1 LANPTCTP
9 ALQSV
14 ITRVLD
20 EADRLY
26 NLSSQGIAYLPR
38 DCRAAI
44 WAARLIYAE
53 IGHQLRRD
61 GLDSVTHRAVVG
73 STRKLALLGQAQC
86 MATWP
91 VALSQRAPD
100 VPPLPAIAYLVQA
113 CEAAQPLSESL
124 PDGYPNRNLADR
136 IEWML
141 SLFERLERER
151 KAAPLTTLA
160 RHT

>member
-1 LANPTCTP
+1 M
-9 ALQSV
+9 

-26 NLSSQGIAYLPR
+26 NLSSQGIAHLPR

-61 GLDSVTHRAVVG
+61 GLNPVAHRAVVG

-91 VALSQRAPD
+91 AALSPRVSD
-100 VPPLPAIAYLVQA
+100 VPALPAIAYLVQA
-113 CEAAQPLSESL
+113 CAAAQPLSESL
-124 PDGYPNRNLADR
+124 PDGFPNHNLTDR

-151 KAAPLTTLA
+151 KAAPPTTWA
-160 RHT
+160 PHS

>member
-1 LANPTCTP
+1 
-9 ALQSV
+9 
-14 ITRVLD
+14 
-20 EADRLY
+20 
-26 NLSSQGIAYLPR
+26 
-38 DCRAAI
+38 
-44 WAARLIYAE
+44 LIYAE

-61 GLDSVTHRAVVG
+61 GLNPVAHRAVVG

-86 MATWP
+86 MASWP
-91 VALSQRAPD
+91 VALSHRAPD

-124 PDGYPNRNLADR
+124 PDGYPNRNLVDR

-151 KAAPLTTLA
+151 QAAPPTTLA